1 MGDFDALRPFGRAE
15 ALVLS
20 LDLDGED
27 ERDKERDRCGGSYG
41 RKVRY
46 STEMISWYPCVHRAI
61 SHFSKQSIPLYP
73 LENS

>member
-27 ERDKERDRCGGSYG
+27 ERDKERDRCGGSYWQE
-41 RKVRY
+41 
-46 STEMISWYPCVHRAI
+46 S
-61 SHFSKQSIPLYP
+61 
-73 LENS
+73 